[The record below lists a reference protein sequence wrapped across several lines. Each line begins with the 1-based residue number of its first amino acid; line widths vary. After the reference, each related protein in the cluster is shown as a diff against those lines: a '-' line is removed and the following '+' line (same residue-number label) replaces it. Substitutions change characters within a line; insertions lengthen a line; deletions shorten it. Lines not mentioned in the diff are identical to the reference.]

1 MAFKQRVITSDA
13 AELLVDM
20 VPESCSIMNKG
31 RICNLPPSH
40 IVSIL
45 SNNEEYMIG
54 LVCSDHILLMKS
66 KATSMQNSG
75 RINKGE
81 IRFQKIKPVMTDCVL
96 NQNNT
101 DQGGN
106 CG

>member
-1 MAFKQRVITSDA
+1 
-13 AELLVDM
+13 
-20 VPESCSIMNKG
+20 
-31 RICNLPPSH
+31 
-40 IVSIL
+40 
-45 SNNEEYMIG
+45 
-54 LVCSDHILLMKS
+54 MKS

-75 RINKGE
+75 KINKGE

-101 DQGGN
+101 DQGSN